1 MEQSNAEKTFY
12 PVAYLRLYF
21 KHPNVENLITAGLG
35 NLVGDQPLRV
45 LGGLMITA
53 LVISAFLNNTP
64 VVAIL
69 TPVAI
74 ALAKRAHSSPSKLL
88 IPLSYATVLGG
99 MLTQARKEANARY
112 NSKFVEVK
120 VRMTP
125 ERRSV
130 VQDHA
135 ASMGESATAFI
146 NRAIDETMTRDQEK
160 KSNS

>member
-1 MEQSNAEKTFY
+1 MNEEKKTG
-12 PVAYLRLYF
+12 R
-21 KHPNVENLITAGLG
+21 K
-35 NLVGDQPLRV
+35 
-45 LGGLMITA
+45 
-53 LVISAFLNNTP
+53 
-64 VVAIL
+64 
-69 TPVAI
+69 
-74 ALAKRAHSSPSKLL
+74 
-88 IPLSYATVLGG
+88 
-99 MLTQARKEANARY
+99 LTQARKEANARY

-146 NRAIDETMTRDQEK
+146 NRAIDETMTHDQEK

>member
-1 MEQSNAEKTFY
+1 MSEEKKTG
-12 PVAYLRLYF
+12 R
-21 KHPNVENLITAGLG
+21 K
-35 NLVGDQPLRV
+35 
-45 LGGLMITA
+45 
-53 LVISAFLNNTP
+53 
-64 VVAIL
+64 
-69 TPVAI
+69 
-74 ALAKRAHSSPSKLL
+74 
-88 IPLSYATVLGG
+88 
-99 MLTQARKEANARY
+99 LTQARKEANARY

-146 NRAIDETMTRDQEK
+146 NRAIDETMTLDQEK

>member
-1 MEQSNAEKTFY
+1 MSEEKKTG
-12 PVAYLRLYF
+12 R
-21 KHPNVENLITAGLG
+21 K
-35 NLVGDQPLRV
+35 
-45 LGGLMITA
+45 
-53 LVISAFLNNTP
+53 
-64 VVAIL
+64 
-69 TPVAI
+69 
-74 ALAKRAHSSPSKLL
+74 
-88 IPLSYATVLGG
+88 
-99 MLTQARKEANARY
+99 LTQARKEANARY

-130 VQDHA
+130 VQDNA